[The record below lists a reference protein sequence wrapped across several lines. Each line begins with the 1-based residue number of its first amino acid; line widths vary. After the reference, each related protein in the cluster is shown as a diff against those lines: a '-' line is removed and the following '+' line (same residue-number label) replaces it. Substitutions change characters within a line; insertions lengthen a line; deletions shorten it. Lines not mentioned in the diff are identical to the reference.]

1 MSIYY
6 KALIIDKFKKNFYY
20 HHMRKPVFPRIL
32 VLFFIY
38 CIFFTLIISVQFP
51 GLQRVSG
58 MTRNDIIRELDPGR
72 FILPLAE
79 SNEVFLGEISAWR
92 ENAFSEWSSIIQRA
106 GDEDIVI
113 AYLSESILR
122 GNYRPA
128 LASISQDFLRS
139 SSRTYESSV
148 FLGGMVNA
156 GLSYAS
162 ADLGKLSRISQSIE
176 NSSLDFLLEKNVLD
190 FLAVR
195 AQFDQIIV
203 AAELIRSARTDA
215 IVLELIPG
223 IFEGYMDWHF
233 IHPGIVNPF
242 ERLVDDARFYL
253 LPLLHLDEENELLFI
268 WEEMDDSGNFLVNT
282 FFNLRLGKA
291 LFNYGEFINDNEY
304 EGIGRSLI
312 LSALSL
318 ETSSLAKAM
327 FYREVFLSPF
337 LPRSVALRLES
348 GNISALTAA
357 ENISISQRSNGYD
370 ISVSFPLGEAHYMII
385 RGVEPFSRIQL
396 NNVDYRTAPD
406 FEIYN
411 SSGYVYNAQDRTLL
425 LKIMHRED
433 IEYIRIF
440 Y

>member
-1 MSIYY
+1 
-6 KALIIDKFKKNFYY
+6 
-20 HHMRKPVFPRIL
+20 
-32 VLFFIY
+32 
-38 CIFFTLIISVQFP
+38 
-51 GLQRVSG
+51 
-58 MTRNDIIRELDPGR
+58 MTRNDIIREFHPGR
-72 FILPLAE
+72 FILPAAE
-79 SNEVFLGEISAWR
+79 SNDTFLGEIESWR
-92 ENAFSEWSSIIQRA
+92 DIAFSEWNSNIQRVT
-106 GDEDIVI
+106 DEEIVI
-113 AYLSESILR
+113 AYISESILR
-122 GNYRPA
+122 ENYRPA

-139 SSRTYESSV
+139 SSRTHESSV

-156 GLSYAS
+156 RLSYAS
-162 ADLGKLSRISQSIE
+162 ADLEKLSRISQSIE

-195 AQFDQIIV
+195 AHFDQIIM
-203 AAELIRSARTDA
+203 AAEIIRSARTDA
-215 IVLELIPG
+215 IVLEIVPG
-223 IFEGYMDWHF
+223 IYEGFMDWHF

-291 LFNYGEFINDNEY
+291 LFNYGKFINDNDY

-312 LSALSL
+312 LTALSL
-318 ETSSLAKAM
+318 ERNPIGKAM
-327 FYREVFLSPF
+327 FYREIFPSPF
-337 LPRSVALRLES
+337 LPRSVSLNIDS
-348 GNISALTAA
+348 GNIWALTAA
-357 ENISISQRSNGYD
+357 ENPAITQRSNGYD
-370 ISVSFPLGEAHYMII
+370 ISVSFPLGEAHYMIL
-385 RGVEPFSRIQL
+385 RGIEPFSRIQL
-396 NNVDYRTAPD
+396 NNVDYRTASD